1 MCDIFH
7 QVPTPM
13 LQRVRAHLA
22 CLHEFNAAI
31 ARWRAIE
38 QRIGGAGRYEY
49 EYRLARET
57 EVQQSQQWLDT
68 FATLA
73 QKNGIDPAAVF
84 AAFGGRPVLE
94 PWSPAAQAWR
104 RDSHERG
111 ETG

>member
-1 MCDIFH
+1 MLH
-7 QVPTPM
+7 RVPVHI
-13 LQRVRAHLA
+13 LQRVKAHLA

-31 ARWRAIE
+31 VRWRAIE
-38 QRIGGAGRYEY
+38 QRLGGAGRYEF

-84 AAFGGRPVLE
+84 AALGGRPLLE
-94 PWSPAAQAWR
+94 PWSSAAQAWR
-104 RDSHERG
+104 QDNHERG